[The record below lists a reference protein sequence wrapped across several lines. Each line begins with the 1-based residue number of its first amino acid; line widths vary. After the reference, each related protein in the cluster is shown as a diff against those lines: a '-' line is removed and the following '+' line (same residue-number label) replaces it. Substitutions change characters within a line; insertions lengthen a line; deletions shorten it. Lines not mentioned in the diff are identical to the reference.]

1 MASLAAIPWLIPLL
15 TIGSTAGTLAATGY
29 ELSQGGGGGSS
40 SAEQAEITQQQQ
52 QQQAQQQAQ
61 QKAALLAAI
70 PNAQS
75 QTSGSLAGNA
85 LTSQAA
91 TNAGVPSNLTSL
103 AQLLGQGG
111 NISGGTTTP
120 GAPNQQN
127 LQQLS
132 DLLV

>member
-1 MASLAAIPWLIPLL
+1 MPALAAIPWLVPLL
-15 TIGSTAGTLAATGY
+15 TIGTAAGTLATTGY
-29 ELSQGGGGGSS
+29 ELAQGSGGGQQ
-40 SAEQAEITQQQQ
+40 AEQAEIQQQQQ

-75 QTSGSLAGNA
+75 QTSGSLAGSA

-120 GAPNQQN
+120 GQQQQPS

-132 DLLV
+132 DLLAA